1 MGPVLFVD
9 RAFKV
14 ISSSESARILLDIPE
29 QAEFVLCEVCD
40 VALAGGGA
48 NLYAVPEL
56 STDIVITFRGES
68 YTSKIFIIPASQD
81 KVRAVIY
88 IDEVTSTS
96 LSSKT
101 SQIDNQSQLIAL
113 GTLAGS
119 IAHDL
124 NNLLMAVLGHL
135 SYLRLT
141 ASGVI
146 DDSLRSAEEGAKKAS
161 QLSKQILE
169 FAKVENNSSDQNEL
183 YLDVCELTKNS
194 IPLLSPNL
202 PSGIDIRLKCP
213 DSPLYVKAKDSQ
225 VTQILLNLIVNARD
239 AMPKGGIISMEI
251 GAIKISEDKLIHGFP
266 LQKGGYAR
274 IIVSDVGEGMSDEV
288 QAKMFE
294 PFFTTKKG
302 TGTGLGLA
310 TVFFLVKSLGGAIDV
325 KSVDGRGSSF
335 SIVLPLSNSQEL
347 RVDKEI
353 NLASYDKV
361 SSREDG
367 ATRKILVVDDED
379 SVRLVLEKSLELL
392 GYTTYGAENGGRA
405 IELYKEHHK
414 SIDLVVMDMIM
425 PGIPGS
431 ELYYLLKEINPS
443 VRVLISSGYSSD
455 QKTKQLLADGALGL
469 IQKPFSVEELLEKVK
484 GLI

>member
-1 MGPVLFVD
+1 MGPVLYVD
-9 RAFKV
+9 RAFRV
-14 ISSSESARILLDIPE
+14 ITSSESARILFDFQSESGI
-29 QAEFVLCEVCD
+29 VLSEICD
-40 VALAGGGA
+40 VSLRNGGG
-48 NLYAVPEL
+48 NLYSVPDHSGEL
-56 STDIVITFRGES
+56 TISFRGG
-68 YTSKIFIIPASQD
+68 TFPAKIFVIPGSQD
-81 KVRAVIY
+81 KIKAVIY
-88 IDEVTSTS
+88 IEEVAPGSNPVQ
-96 LSSKT
+96 K
-101 SQIDNQSQLIAL
+101 SQINNESQLISL

-141 ASGVI
+141 SIGEI

-161 QLSKQILE
+161 HLSKQILE
-169 FAKVENNSSDQNEL
+169 FAKVEAGSSDQNEL
-183 YLDVCELTKNS
+183 TLDVCELAKNS

-202 PSGIDIRLKCP
+202 PAGIKIGLKCP
-213 DSPLYVKAKDSQ
+213 ERPLLVKAKDSQ
-225 VTQILLNLIVNARD
+225 ITQVLLNLIVNARD
-239 AMPKGGIISMEI
+239 AMPQGGAISIEI
-251 GAIKISEDKLIHGFP
+251 NAIKILEAKVINGFP
-266 LQKGGYAR
+266 LEKGGYAR

-310 TVFFLVKSLGGAIDV
+310 TVFFIVKSLGGAIDV
-325 KSVDGRGSSF
+325 KSIDGQGSSF
-335 SIVLPLSNSQEL
+335 SIVIPLANSQ
-347 RVDKEI
+347 VQDAKEEKGKVLYQKPSEEKGI
-353 NLASYDKV
+353 AS
-361 SSREDG
+361 
-367 ATRKILVVDDED
+367 RKILVVDDED

-392 GYTTYGAENGGRA
+392 GYTTFGAENGSKA
-405 IELYKEHHK
+405 IEIFKDHYS

-425 PGIPGS
+425 PGIAGS
-431 ELYYLLKEINPS
+431 ELYYLLKAIDPN

-469 IQKPFSVEELLEKVK
+469 IQKPFSVEELLDKVK